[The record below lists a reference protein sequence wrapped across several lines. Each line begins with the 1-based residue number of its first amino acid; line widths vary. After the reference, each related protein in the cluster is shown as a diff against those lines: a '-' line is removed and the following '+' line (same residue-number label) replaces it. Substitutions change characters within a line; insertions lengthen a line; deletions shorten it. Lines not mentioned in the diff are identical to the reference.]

1 MVGLQERGCHNI
13 NLVSPTHFVPQ
24 IVEALSLAVPN
35 GLIIP
40 LVYNTSGYEDTDT
53 LRLLEGIID
62 IYMPDIKFGDNI
74 IAKKYTKSSHYFDV
88 AREAVKEMYRQV
100 GDLQVDNQGIT
111 YRGLLVRHLV
121 MPNNLASTDKVLK
134 FIAEE
139 ISCDTLVNLMS
150 QDYPAHKSY
159 AFSELSRGITRY
171 EYAQAVEQ
179 AQQFGLTRL
188 ITSSELNF

>member
-1 MVGLQERGCHNI
+1 
-13 NLVSPTHFVPQ
+13 
-24 IVEALSLAVPN
+24 
-35 GLIIP
+35 
-40 LVYNTSGYEDTDT
+40 
-53 LRLLEGIID
+53 
-62 IYMPDIKFGDNI
+62 MPDIKFGDNI

-100 GDLQVDNQGIT
+100 GDLQV
-111 YRGLLVRHLV
+111 
-121 MPNNLASTDKVLK
+121 
-134 FIAEE
+134 
-139 ISCDTLVNLMS
+139 
-150 QDYPAHKSY
+150 DYPAHKSY